1 MAPPLV
7 PEIRLHRATEVLPMW
22 RLREEELQQ
31 QGVPPPYWAFAWA
44 GGQALARYV
53 LDHPDSVDGAVL
65 DFGCGSGLCAIAAAM
80 AGATSVLAADIDR
93 YATAAIALNAQANGL
108 EIDTTSDDL
117 IGGFCG
123 WDTIL
128 VGDMCYER
136 PLAERLLAWLKDAAA
151 GGAVVLLGDPGR
163 SYFPKSGLEKLAGYQ
178 VAVTRDLEDR
188 E

>member
-65 DFGCGSGLCAIAAAM
+65 DFGSGSGLVAIAAAM

-123 WDTIL
+123 WGTIL
-128 VGDMCYER
+128 GGGMCYQR
-136 PLAERLLAWLKDAAA
+136 PPAARLPCWRKGAAA
-151 GGAVVLLGDPGR
+151 GRAPPLPGEPRPSGA
-163 SYFPKSGLEKLAGYQ
+163 
-178 VAVTRDLEDR
+178 
-188 E
+188 